1 MTLLLDVWLVSLVSA
16 VPPGRQPVIGVQQ
29 SNVQRND
36 TAYNPLLV
44 AKRQFAA
51 AVPHNVDASLAV
63 PRRFKR
69 DVILSQRLSRLPW
82 CLRVGDMLNQQ
93 QNVRRN
99 VRNTI
104 IGKLVDQ
111 SLETSFSTNSPMHH
125 VLSTAA
131 PYG

>member
-1 MTLLLDVWLVSLVSA
+1 
-16 VPPGRQPVIGVQQ
+16 VIGVQQ

-44 AKRQFAA
+44 AKRQFAT

-111 SLETSFSTNSPMHH
+111 SLEISSLTNSPTPH